1 MASSDTDNAVAGSA
15 AIFYAFR
22 TVFELNVNLHRYV
35 PDAQVKCTS
44 AVIHHTFHHF
54 TLNCMPSLHKLHLLL
69 SSLPLTR
76 VQLTSVSLV
85 PAAQSTG
92 TAWMEECSAELFLLE
107 EPPQTHFFLLW
118 PLWKAVSHHSIGGQ
132 TAKTLSK
139 EIVCLELLRKT
150 PGRRQMKNLVTWISV
165 LHLKLQHCPSLQRGL
180 VYHHH
185 NFTDPV

>member
-22 TVFELNVNLHRYV
+22 TGFELDMNLHRYV

-76 VQLTSVSLV
+76 VQSTSVSLV

-92 TAWMEECSAELFLLE
+92 SSLD
-107 EPPQTHFFLLW
+107 
-118 PLWKAVSHHSIGGQ
+118 GGL
-132 TAKTLSK
+132 LSK
-139 EIVCLELLRKT
+139 AFPSEGVITNLL
-150 PGRRQMKNLVTWISV
+150 PSALLS
-165 LHLKLQHCPSLQRGL
+165 LKSCR
-180 VYHHH
+180 
-185 NFTDPV
+185 

>member
-1 MASSDTDNAVAGSA
+1 MASSDTDNAVAESA

-22 TVFELNVNLHRYV
+22 TVFELNMNLHRYV

-76 VQLTSVSLV
+76 AQLTSVSLV

-92 TAWMEECSAELFLLE
+92 TAWMEDCSAELFLLE
-107 EPPQTHFFLLW
+107 EPSQTHFLLPW
-118 PLWKAVSHHSIGGQ
+118 PLWKTASHLQYQWSDS
-132 TAKTLSK
+132 KDLVK
-139 EIVCLELLRKT
+139 EIVCLGLLRKT
-150 PGRRQMKNLVTWISV
+150 PGQKQAELGHMNLNAASETLTLSFSSETTGVS
-165 LHLKLQHCPSLQRGL
+165 
-180 VYHHH
+180 
-185 NFTDPV
+185 

>member
-22 TVFELNVNLHRYV
+22 TGFELDVNLHRYV

-76 VQLTSVSLV
+76 VHSTSVSLV
-85 PAAQSTG
+85 PGAQSAGSSLDGLLGRPFPSEGAVTNLLL
-92 TAWMEECSAELFLLE
+92 SAL
-107 EPPQTHFFLLW
+107 
-118 PLWKAVSHHSIGGQ
+118 
-132 TAKTLSK
+132 
-139 EIVCLELLRKT
+139 
-150 PGRRQMKNLVTWISV
+150 
-165 LHLKLQHCPSLQRGL
+165 PSLKSCR
-180 VYHHH
+180 
-185 NFTDPV
+185 

>member
-76 VQLTSVSLV
+76 AQLTSVSLV
-85 PAAQSTG
+85 AAAQSTG
-92 TAWMEECSAELFLLE
+92 TAWMEDCSAELFLLE
-107 EPPQTHFFLLW
+107 EPSQTHFFLPW
-118 PLWKAVSHHSIGGQ
+118 PLWKAASDLQHGWTESEDLV
-132 TAKTLSK
+132 K
-139 EIVCLELLRKT
+139 EIACLGLLRKT
-150 PGRRQMKNLVTWISV
+150 PGQRQKQNSVT
-165 LHLKLQHCPSLQRGL
+165 
-180 VYHHH
+180 
-185 NFTDPV
+185 

>member
-76 VQLTSVSLV
+76 AQLTPVSLV

-92 TAWMEECSAELFLLE
+92 TAWMGDCSAGLFLLE
-107 EPPQTHFFLLW
+107 EPSQTHFFLPW
-118 PLWKAVSHHSIGGQ
+118 PLWKAASNLQYEWIE
-132 TAKTLSK
+132 TEILLK
-139 EIVCLELLRKT
+139 EIVHLGLLRKT
-150 PGRRQMKNLVTWISV
+150 PGQRQKQNLAT
-165 LHLKLQHCPSLQRGL
+165 
-180 VYHHH
+180 
-185 NFTDPV
+185 